1 MAFFAESQGVRQNM
15 NQFLA
20 GIFNISYVIIYVS
33 LSNYIIFNL
42 DIETKGQNLLDRVN
56 QVEGNVRGNNY

>member
-20 GIFNISYVIIYVS
+20 GIFPFSYIISYIA
-33 LSNYIIFNL
+33 L
-42 DIETKGQNLLDRVN
+42 
-56 QVEGNVRGNNY
+56 